1 MKRSILLGFIAPVL
15 YAGIAEAREP
25 GHACFVQVNGRTT
38 DLSTSVC
45 RNTPMPE
52 AERAKNFIAELRWK
66 AAYSPYGDALSEAVS
81 KNSQLLVESA
91 KAYCEARKSG
101 ASDAQIVRV
110 QRQAV
115 PQMARLNRSGQNFVM
130 SFVKLNNQLAV
141 KHFCPELL

>member
-1 MKRSILLGFIAPVL
+1 MKRSILLGFVAPVL
-15 YAGIAEAREP
+15 FASVAEAREP
-25 GHACFVQVNGRTT
+25 GHACFVRINGKTT

-45 RNTPMPE
+45 QNAPMPE
-52 AERAKNFIAELRWK
+52 AEIAKNFLAELRWK
-66 AAYSPYGDALSEAVS
+66 SAYSPRGEALSEAVE
-81 KNSQLLVESA
+81 KNSQKLVESA

-101 ASDAQIVRV
+101 ASDAQIVQV

-130 SFVKLNNQLAV
+130 SFVRLNNQLAV